1 MSSILESVE
10 VEVPIRVAYDQWTQF
25 EEFPLFMEGVEK
37 VQQLDD
43 VNLHWVASIAGV
55 RREWDARIT
64 EQVPDERVA
73 WTNLDGVTNGGV
85 VTFTPVGPE
94 TTLVTLQME
103 VEPDGLLENVA
114 DTLGFIE
121 RRASGDL
128 ERFRDFIT
136 ARGYETGGWR
146 GEVHGAHVTSP
157 GDGRYEAK

>member
-25 EEFPLFMEGVEK
+25 EEFPLFMDGVEK
-37 VQQLDD
+37 VQQLDA
-43 VNLHWVASIAGV
+43 VHLHWVASIAGV
-55 RREWDARIT
+55 HREWDARIT

-85 VTFTPVGPE
+85 VSFTPIGPQ

-114 DTLGFIE
+114 DAFGLIE
-121 RRASGDL
+121 RQASGDL

-136 ARGYETGGWR
+136 ARGFETGGWR
-146 GEVHGAHVTSP
+146 GEVHG
-157 GDGRYEAK
+157 GRVSRAPDETNGA